1 MRRFL
6 SVQMWRLVIVAV
18 ALLVMQG
25 CLPAR
30 PGPVIQT
37 YQLNPMPD
45 PERTARPV
53 YQPVPATL
61 LVSTPKARAG
71 FDTPRM
77 AYVQRPHELQ
87 YFTKNQWADTPAR
100 MLVPTL
106 TQALEQSRIW
116 DAVVVMPSIVRGD
129 YRLDIDNLVLQ
140 HEFLQSPSQIH
151 LSLRAQLIDVKEP
164 CVLGTTDFD
173 VLQPAPSD
181 DPYGGVL
188 AANQAAAKLLEQLV
202 AWLST
207 YMNEGAQQGCE
218 RSSPTS
224 NRTSLHKKT

>member
-1 MRRFL
+1 MRR
-6 SVQMWRLVIVAV
+6 S
-18 ALLVMQG
+18 LLVQTCTLVAAGMMLLALQG

-30 PGPVIQT
+30 PAPVVQT
-37 YQLNPMPD
+37 YQLNPLPD
-45 PERTARPV
+45 PERSARPV

-71 FDTPRM
+71 FDTARM

-87 YFTKNQWADTPAR
+87 YFSRNQWTDPPTR
-100 MLVPTL
+100 MLVPPL

-129 YRLDIDNLVLQ
+129 YRLDIDNLMLQ
-140 HEFLQSPSQIH
+140 QEFLQSPSQVH
-151 LSLRAQLIDVKEP
+151 LSLRAQLIDVGEA

-207 YMNEGAQQGCE
+207 YMNESAQQGCE
-218 RSSPTS
+218 GSSPAA
-224 NRTSLHKKT
+224 NRTGLREKT

>member
-1 MRRFL
+1 MHRFG
-6 SVQMWRLVIVAV
+6 LVPTFTGLILGVAFV
-18 ALLVMQG
+18 LAQG

-30 PGPVIQT
+30 PVQVIQT
-37 YQLNPMPD
+37 YQLNPLPD
-45 PERTARPV
+45 PERSARPV

-61 LVSTPKARAG
+61 VVSVPKARPG

-77 AYVQRPHELQ
+77 AYVRRPHELE
-87 YFTKNQWADTPAR
+87 YFAKNQWTDTPAR
-100 MLVPTL
+100 MLVPPL
-106 TQALEQSRIW
+106 TQALEESRIW

-129 YRLDIDNLVLQ
+129 YRLDIDSLLLR

-151 LSLRAQLIDVKEP
+151 LSLRAQLIDMGEA

-173 VLQPAPSD
+173 VLHPAPSD

-188 AANQAAAKLLEQLV
+188 AANQASAKLLEQLV

-207 YMNEGAQQGCE
+207 YMNESAQQGCE
-218 RSSPTS
+218 GSSPTS
-224 NRTSLHKKT
+224 NRTSRHKKT

>member
-1 MRRFL
+1 MRR
-6 SVQMWRLVIVAV
+6 S
-18 ALLVMQG
+18 LLVQTCTLVVAGMMLLALQA

-37 YQLNPMPD
+37 YQLNPLPD
-45 PERTARPV
+45 PERSARPV

-71 FDTPRM
+71 FDTARM
-77 AYVQRPHELQ
+77 AYVRRPHELE
-87 YFTKNQWADTPAR
+87 YFSRNQWTDLPTR
-100 MLVPTL
+100 MLVPPL

-129 YRLDIDNLVLQ
+129 YRLDIDNLMLQ
-140 HEFLQSPSQIH
+140 QEFLQSPSQIH
-151 LSLRAQLIDVKEP
+151 LSLRAQLIDVDQA

-218 RSSPTS
+218 GSSPAA
-224 NRTSLHKKT
+224 NRTGLREKT

>member
-1 MRRFL
+1 MRRYP
-6 SVQMWRLVIVAV
+6 SVQTFRLILVTA
-18 ALLVMQG
+18 ALLVTQG

-37 YQLNPMPD
+37 YLLNPMPD

-61 LVSTPKARAG
+61 LVSTPKARSG
-71 FDTPRM
+71 FDTPQM
-77 AYVQRPHELQ
+77 AYIQRPHELQ
-87 YFTKNQWADTPAR
+87 YFAKNQWTDSPAR
-100 MLVPTL
+100 MLVPPL
-106 TQALEQSRIW
+106 TKALEQSRIW
-116 DAVVVMPSIVRGD
+116 DAVVVMPSIARGD

-140 HEFLQSPSQIH
+140 QEFFESPSEIH
-151 LSLRAQLIDVKEP
+151 LSLRAQLIDVHDQ

-207 YMNEGAQQGCE
+207 YMNESAQQGCG

-224 NRTSLHKKT
+224 NRAGKRTNI

>member
-1 MRRFL
+1 MRLFRSIGML
-6 SVQMWRLVIVAV
+6 RLALVPL
-18 ALLVMQG
+18 ALLLTQA

-30 PGPVIQT
+30 PVHVVQT

-77 AYVQRPHELQ
+77 AYVQRPHEVQ
-87 YFTKNQWADTPAR
+87 YFSRNQWTETPAR
-100 MLVPTL
+100 MLVPPL
-106 TQALEQSRIW
+106 TRALERSRIW
-116 DAVVVMPSIVRGD
+116 DAVVMMPSIVRGD

-140 HEFLQSPSQIH
+140 HEFFDSPSQVH
-151 LSLRAQLIDVKEP
+151 LSLRAQLIDVKGQ
-164 CVLGTTDFD
+164 CAMGTTEFD
-173 VLQPAPSD
+173 VLKPAPSD

-207 YMNEGAQQGCE
+207 YMNESGQDGCK

-224 NRTSLHKKT
+224 NQTSLS

>member
-1 MRRFL
+1 MRRSPSIQTFG
-6 SVQMWRLVIVAV
+6 LVIVGV

-30 PGPVIQT
+30 PVHVMQT

-45 PERTARPV
+45 PERSARPV

-61 LVSTPKARAG
+61 LVSLPKARPG

-77 AYVQRPHELQ
+77 AYLQRSYEVQ
-87 YFTKNQWADTPAR
+87 YFTKNQWTDTPAR
-100 MLVPTL
+100 MLVPPL

-140 HEFLQSPSQIH
+140 QEFLQSPSQIH
-151 LSLRAQLIDVKEP
+151 LSLRAQLIDVEEQ

-218 RSSPTS
+218 RSSPAA
-224 NRTSLHKKT
+224 NRTSVHKQL